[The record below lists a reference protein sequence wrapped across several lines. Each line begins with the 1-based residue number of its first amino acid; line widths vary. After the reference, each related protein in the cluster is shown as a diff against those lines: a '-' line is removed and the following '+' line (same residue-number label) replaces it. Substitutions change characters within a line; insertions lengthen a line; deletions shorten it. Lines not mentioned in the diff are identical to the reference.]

1 MRQGLY
7 TSGFLHLFAGFL
19 LITNFQFLENKPN
32 EVLNNVSVRLLS
44 EQELTELG
52 SQDTTRAIE
61 VEDFQPQNIK
71 DISNYPQKPI
81 ALPQQNAGNE
91 IKGVTEPDI
100 IEIKKRKTR
109 DEIITDTA
117 QRGDSE
123 FKEQAKKQESKA
135 VRKKELIEKSD
146 NNESK
151 QKNTSSQISS
161 EGKNVEIISGA
172 LKTAKLP
179 PAKPSFVEL
188 IDKNDV
194 NHDKSQKDK
203 DELYNKLIEQV
214 VNSREEEKNVE
225 TPIQSLAKAKILQ
238 TLNDN
243 WNVVSINRLP
253 NYEKYVIIL
262 ELKIDKNG
270 DISGP
275 IKLIYPDKAS
285 GNFLIAKRSAIKAV
299 LDSSPFPVS
308 KESFP
313 RGLVLRVVF
322 DPKTNVGVNN
332 G

>member
-1 MRQGLY
+1 MRKGLY
-7 TSGFLHLFAGFL
+7 TSGFFHLFAGFL
-19 LITNFQFLENKPN
+19 LITNFQLLENKPN

-44 EQELTELG
+44 QQELTALVNEE
-52 SQDTTRAIE
+52 TTTALE
-61 VEDFQPQNIK
+61 VQNFQPQNIK
-71 DISNYPQKPI
+71 DPNNYPKKPFV
-81 ALPQQNAGNE
+81 PTKKNAGNE
-91 IKGVTEPDI
+91 IKGITEPDI
-100 IEIKKRKTR
+100 IEIKKRKTS

-123 FKEQAKKQESKA
+123 FKQQAKKLDSK
-135 VRKKELIEKSD
+135 VVQKKELIEKSD
-146 NNESK
+146 KNKSK

-161 EGKNVEIISGA
+161 EGENVEIISGA

-179 PAKPSFVEL
+179 QVKPNFEEL
-188 IDKNDV
+188 IDKNNTTD
-194 NHDKSQKDK
+194 NKSLKEK
-203 DELYNKLIEQV
+203 DEVYNKLIEQV
-214 VNSREEEKNVE
+214 INSREDEKNVE
-225 TPIQSLAKAKILQ
+225 TPIQSLAKARILQ

-275 IKLIYPDKAS
+275 IKLVYPEKVS

-313 RGLVLRVVF
+313 SGLVLRVVF

>member
-7 TSGFLHLFAGFL
+7 TSGFFHLFAGFL
-19 LITNFQFLENKPN
+19 LITNFQLTENKPI
-32 EVLNNVSVRLLS
+32 EELNNVSVRLLS
-44 EQELTELG
+44 QQELIALVNQE
-52 SQDTTRAIE
+52 TTKALE
-61 VEDFQPQNIK
+61 VQNFQPQNIK
-71 DISNYPQKPI
+71 DPNNYPKKP
-81 ALPQQNAGNE
+81 AVPTQQNAGNE
-91 IKGVTEPDI
+91 IKGITEPDI
-100 IEIKKRKTR
+100 TEIKKRKTS

-123 FKEQAKKQESKA
+123 FKEQTKKQESK
-135 VRKKELIEKSD
+135 VVQKKERIQKSD
-146 NNESK
+146 NDKSK

-172 LKTAKLP
+172 LKIAKLP
-179 PAKPSFVEL
+179 QVKPDFEEP

-194 NHDKSQKDK
+194 IDNKSLKEK
-203 DELYNKLIEQV
+203 DEVYNKLIEQV
-214 VNSREEEKNVE
+214 LNSGEEEKNFE
-225 TPIQSLAKAKILQ
+225 TPIQSLAKARILQ

-262 ELKIDKNG
+262 ELKIDENG
-270 DISGP
+270 DIRGP
-275 IKLIYPDKAS
+275 IKLVYPEKAS
-285 GNFLIAKRSAIKAV
+285 GNFLIAKRSAMKAV
-299 LDSSPFPVS
+299 LDSSPFPVT

-313 RGLVLRVVF
+313 SGLVLRVVF